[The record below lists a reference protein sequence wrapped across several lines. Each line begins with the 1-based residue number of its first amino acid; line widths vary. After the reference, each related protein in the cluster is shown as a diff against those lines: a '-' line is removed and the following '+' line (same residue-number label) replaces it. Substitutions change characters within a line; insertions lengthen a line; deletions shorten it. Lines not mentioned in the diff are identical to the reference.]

1 MSHEDLDLS
10 KRTLRRREALVAL
23 GGLGA
28 GVVWAATR
36 GSAGLARAAAAT
48 PHATAAATCVLTPEA
63 TEGPYW
69 ISNHLTRRNIKD
81 GRPGLTLALY
91 ITVVDATTCKPI
103 SGADVEIWHA
113 DASGVYS
120 GYSGSS
126 PPSGGGGHATP
137 NNSKR
142 YLRGHQKSDANGR
155 VRFDTIYPGWYRGRT
170 PHIHMKVHVGGSVV
184 HTGQLFF
191 ADAISRAVY
200 RTAKYRSHGLQDT
213 TNRSDSIYA
222 RAGGSKALVHL
233 ARRSAGG
240 YNGAITV
247 GVRQ

>member
-1 MSHEDLDLS
+1 MSNEELHLLE
-10 KRTLRRREALVAL
+10 RTLRRREALITL

-36 GSAGLARAAAAT
+36 GAGGMARAATTT
-48 PHATAAATCVLTPEA
+48 P
-63 TEGPYW
+63 
-69 ISNHLTRRNIKD
+69 NIRD

-91 ITVVDATTCKPI
+91 VTVVDATTCKPI
-103 SGADVEIWHA
+103 PGADVEIWHA
-113 DASGVYS
+113 DAGGVYS

-126 PPSGGGGHATP
+126 PPSGRGGHATP

-142 YLRGHQKSDANGR
+142 FLRGHQKSDANGR

-170 PHIHMKVHVGGSVV
+170 PHVHMKVHVGGSVV

-191 ADAISRAVY
+191 ADATSRAVY
-200 RTAKYRSHGLQDT
+200 RTSKYRSHGLQDT
-213 TNRSDSIYA
+213 TNAGDNIYA
-222 RAGGSKALVHL
+222 GAGGSRALVHL

-240 YNGAITV
+240 YNGSIAV
-247 GVRQ
+247 GVKR

>member
-1 MSHEDLDLS
+1 MSNEDPDLG
-10 KRTLRRREALVAL
+10 RTLRRREALVTL
-23 GGLGA
+23 GAVGA
-28 GVVWAATR
+28 GVVWAAAR
-36 GSAGLARAAAAT
+36 GSAGLARAAVAS
-48 PHATAAATCVLTPEA
+48 PHATAAATCVLTPEV

-69 ISNHLTRRNIKD
+69 ISNRLTRRNIKD

-113 DASGVYS
+113 DAGGAYS

-191 ADAISRAVY
+191 ADATSRAVY
-200 RTAKYRSHGLQDT
+200 RTAKYRSRGLQDT
-213 TNRSDSIYA
+213 TNRSDSIYSQ
-222 RAGGSKALVHL
+222 AGGSRALVHL

-240 YNGAITV
+240 YNGSITV
-247 GVRQ
+247 GVRR

>member
-69 ISNHLTRRNIKD
+69 IANRLTRRNIKD

-213 TNRSDSIYA
+213 TNRSDGIYSQ
-222 RAGGSKALVHL
+222 AGGSRALVHL